1 MKNLK
6 YNPTD
11 SSYERGF
18 WNALRKQTAIVTE
31 HPQAKAPMT
40 NAYIL
45 PNVQAGEYLAELE
58 KENFFRRLGTV
69 VPMYHNDYAVSTI
82 ATDAGAQWIA
92 EGEQIPEDEE
102 VLNTY
107 RFETHK
113 LSSIAKIP
121 INLLEDE
128 GFGFEEWI
136 LKRFS
141 HRFARAE
148 AKAFLTGTGEGEPL
162 GILADQGGA
171 EVGVTT
177 AGADITFDKV
187 MALFHSLDPR
197 FREKA
202 VWVMNDATAL
212 ALRSVKDAEGNLL
225 WAPSAE
231 KLLGKTVIICNEM
244 PHIGSGN
251 KPIAFGDFSY
261 YWIME
266 RVPFAIR
273 PLTEKYM
280 MSQYRGY
287 VGYEHLDGK
296 LIRPEAIK
304 VIKINQSETVA

>member
-1 MKNLK
+1 MKNPK
-6 YNPTD
+6 FNPTD
-11 SSYERGF
+11 TNYERIF
-18 WNALRKQTAIVTE
+18 WNSLRKQTVLITE
-31 HPQAKAPMT
+31 HSHAKAPMT
-40 NAYIL
+40 NAYVL
-45 PNVQAGEYLAELE
+45 PTVQAGEYLEELE

-69 VPMYHNDYAVSTI
+69 LPMYYNDYTVSTI
-82 ATDAGAQWIA
+82 ATDAEAQWVA
-92 EGEQIPEDEE
+92 EGDNIPEDEE

-107 RFETHK
+107 RFDTHR
-113 LSSIAKIP
+113 LSSIAKIH

-128 GFGFEEWI
+128 GFDFEEWI
-136 LKRFS
+136 LKKFS
-141 HRFARAE
+141 HRFAHAE
-148 AKAFLTGTGEGEPL
+148 AKAFLVGTGKGEPL

-177 AGADITFDKV
+177 NSASITFDEV

-197 FREKA
+197 FRENA

-212 ALRSVKDAEGNLL
+212 ALRTLKDNDGNYL
-225 WAPSAE
+225 WGPSAE
-231 KLLGKTVIICNEM
+231 KLLGKTVIICNQV
-244 PHIGSGN
+244 PDIASGN

-273 PLTEKYM
+273 PLTEKYHM
-280 MSQYRGY
+280 AQYRGY

-304 VIKINQSETVA
+304 VLKIAA

>member
-11 SSYERGF
+11 TSYECGF
-18 WNALRKQTAIVTE
+18 WDALRKQTTIVTE
-31 HPQAKAPMT
+31 LPQAKAPMT

-45 PNVQAGEYLAELE
+45 PNAQAGEYLAELE

-82 ATDAGAQWIA
+82 VTDAEAQWVA
-92 EGEQIPEDEE
+92 EGADIPEDEE

-113 LSSIAKIP
+113 LSSIAKIHLD
-121 INLLEDE
+121 LLADE
-128 GFGFEEWI
+128 GFGFEEWV
-136 LKRFS
+136 LKKFS
-141 HRFARAE
+141 HRFAHAE
-148 AKAFLTGTGEGEPL
+148 AAAFLSGNGVGQPT
-162 GILADQGGA
+162 GILADNGGA

-177 AGADITFDKV
+177 VDEYITFAEV
-187 MALFHSLDPR
+187 TALFHSLAPK

-212 ALRSVKDAEGNLL
+212 ALRSIKDADGNLL

-244 PHIGSGN
+244 PDIGGGS

-296 LIRPEAIK
+296 LIRPEAVK
-304 VIKINQSETVA
+304 ALKISQNESAA

>member
-11 SSYERGF
+11 TNYERTF
-18 WNALRKQTAIVTE
+18 WNALRKHTALSTE
-31 HPQAKAPMT
+31 HTHAKAPLT

-45 PNVQAGEYLAELE
+45 PTVQAGKYLEELE
-58 KENFFRRLGTV
+58 RENFFRRLGTV
-69 VPMYHNDYAVSTI
+69 LPMYYSDYAVSTI
-82 ATDAGAQWIA
+82 ATDAEAQWVA
-92 EGEQIPEDEE
+92 EGADISEDEE
-102 VLNTY
+102 VLSTY

-113 LSSIAKIP
+113 LSSIAKIHLD
-121 INLLEDE
+121 LLADE
-128 GFGFEEWI
+128 GFSFEEWI
-136 LKRFS
+136 LKKFS
-141 HRFARAE
+141 HRFAHAE
-148 AKAFLTGTGEGEPL
+148 AAAFLSGNGVGQPT
-162 GILADQGGA
+162 GILADNGGA
-171 EVGVTT
+171 EVGVSTV
-177 AGADITFDKV
+177 GADITFDEV
-187 MALFHSLDPR
+187 TALFHSLDPK

-212 ALRSVKDAEGNLL
+212 TLRSVKDAAGNLL

-244 PHIGSGN
+244 PDIGSGS

-273 PLTEKYM
+273 TLTEKYYTA
-280 MSQYRGY
+280 QYRGY

-296 LIRPEAIK
+296 LIRSEAIQ
-304 VIKINQSETVA
+304 VMQMTAE